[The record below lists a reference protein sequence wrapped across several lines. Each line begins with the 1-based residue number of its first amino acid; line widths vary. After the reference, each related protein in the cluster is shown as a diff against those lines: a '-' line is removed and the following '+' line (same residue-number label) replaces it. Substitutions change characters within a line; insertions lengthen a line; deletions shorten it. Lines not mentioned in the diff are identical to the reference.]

1 MTKLKTIFSATALVS
16 VAMSTAATAQPV
28 SSNPGRCEAA
38 FPNANCQNVGRGN
51 PYTNSSSGTYRR
63 ERLANRRATRTSQ
76 RGWNDSDWNGG
87 DNGTG
92 FWPADVAGGVVGGAI
107 GAAGAIAT
115 APFRAADA
123 YAWDNSYASSGGYP
137 GGSINSSSLGTYNSG
152 RVAGNWVACAP
163 VGSTVMGQD
172 GLVHTCR

>member
-1 MTKLKTIFSATALVS
+1 MTKLKMIFRATALVS
-16 VAMSTAATAQPV
+16 MAMATAATAQPV
-28 SSNPGRCEAA
+28 VSNPGRCEAA
-38 FPNANCQNVGRGN
+38 FPNANCQNLGAGN
-51 PYTNSSSGTYRR
+51 RSSAYRH
-63 ERLANRRATRTSQ
+63 ERVASRRAIRTSQ
-76 RGWNDSDWNGG
+76 RSWNDSGWNGEG
-87 DNGTG
+87 YGTG
-92 FWPADVAGGVVGGAI
+92 FWPADVAGDVVGGAI
-107 GAAGAIAT
+107 GTAGAIAT